1 MIAFIDM
8 YRDQYSVER
17 LCRVLDDHL
26 VGGFITSRGYRAAK
40 VRPPSARRLQ
50 DAVLVGE
57 LSLLHAE
64 NYGVYGIRKMWH
76 ATRRAGLDVG
86 RDQVARLMQQVGI
99 HGVRRGRQPVTTR
112 PASIPDTRPDLV
124 QRRFEADRPNKLW
137 VADITYVRTVSGF
150 VYTAFVTDVYSRM
163 IVGWST
169 RSTMR
174 TGALPLEALEQAIM
188 NAQDQLAGLT
198 HHADHGSQYVSLAYN
213 EKLTECG
220 ITPSTGSVG
229 DSYVHALAETVN
241 GLYKAELIHFQS
253 WASCAE
259 VEWATL
265 VWVYWW
271 NNHRLH
277 EALDYA
283 TPAEVIDSYNQHQVS
298 QLTPA

>member
-50 DAVLVGE
+50 DEVLVGE
-57 LSLLHAE
+57 LSRLHAE

-76 ATRRAGLDVG
+76 AARRAGLDVG

-124 QRRFEADRPNKLW
+124 QHRFEADRPNKLW

-174 TGALPLEALEQAIM
+174 TEALPLEALEQAIM
-188 NAQDQLAGLT
+188 NAQKGVLRVWL
-198 HHADHGSQYVSLAYN
+198 SL
-213 EKLTECG
+213 
-220 ITPSTGSVG
+220 
-229 DSYVHALAETVN
+229 
-241 GLYKAELIHFQS
+241 
-253 WASCAE
+253 
-259 VEWATL
+259 
-265 VWVYWW
+265 
-271 NNHRLH
+271 
-277 EALDYA
+277 
-283 TPAEVIDSYNQHQVS
+283 
-298 QLTPA
+298 